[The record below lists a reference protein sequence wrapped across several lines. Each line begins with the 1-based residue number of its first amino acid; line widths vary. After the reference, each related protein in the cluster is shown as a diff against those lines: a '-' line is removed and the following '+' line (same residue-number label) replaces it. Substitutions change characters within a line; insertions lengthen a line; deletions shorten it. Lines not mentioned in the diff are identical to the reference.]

1 MSTKLKPLPYYA
13 FFWEAYRASRRVQK
27 MNYIERGLY
36 RHLLDE
42 CWVEGGFPSSFPTI
56 CEILDCPIEVLHTA
70 WTKLAP
76 CFYLDGDLFR
86 NEEMEELRT
95 TKDKERV
102 IKSISGKIGG
112 QRRTHTDRGSQ
123 ASAKQVLSSCH
134 IEEKRK
140 EENRKEE
147 NRKEKSYDSQ
157 NSTEFAAIACP
168 YEKIKNLWHEKLP
181 TLNKVQAMTDKRENT
196 LKRLWRKAFVEAK
209 LKTEEEGLEWFAQFF
224 QHISESKFLMGRT
237 HTEGRA
243 PFNCTFDYVIDPNN
257 AVKIIEGNYH
267 KNPSK
272 SYVDGRGRLVVD
284 GVVCM

>member
-1 MSTKLKPLPYYA
+1 
-13 FFWEAYRASRRVQK
+13 

-102 IKSISGKIGG
+102 LKSISGKIGG

-134 IEEKRK
+134 IEEKRI
-140 EENRKEE
+140 EEKRREE
-147 NRKEKSYDSQ
+147 SYESQ
-157 NSTEFAAIACP
+157 NSVEFSPPPCP
-168 YEKIKNLWHEKLP
+168 YEDIKNLWHEKLP
-181 TLNKVQAMTDKRENT
+181 TLQSIAKLSPKRQSLLKKLWINVFEE
-196 LKRLWRKAFVEAK
+196 KRLTSKQ
-209 LKTEEEGLEWFAQFF
+209 EGLDWFSDYFD
-224 QHISESKFLMGRT
+224 HIRKSSFLMGKT
-237 HTEGRA
+237 STKGKK
-243 PFNCTFDYVIDPNN
+243 PFNCNIEFVANLDN
-257 AVKIIEGNYH
+257 AINIREGKYH
-267 KNPSK
+267 DKVAHVPTWQPPTE
-272 SYVDGRGRLVVD
+272 
-284 GVVCM
+284 C